1 MIIECKC
8 QKYKFQIPGNDI
20 IPDGKL
26 LKCGFCDEEWFHN
39 KLTTDTDIPLPAKN
53 QEKKVRASVKSNK
66 NLIVLVFIFLLI
78 ALFVGMLFNRG
89 LVLSKYPNF
98 VGFFDS
104 ADILGEIIIQNAN
117 WVKEI
122 IQNLFKK

>member
-1 MIIECKC
+1 
-8 QKYKFQIPGNDI
+8 
-20 IPDGKL
+20 
-26 LKCGFCDEEWFHN
+26 
-39 KLTTDTDIPLPAKN
+39 
-53 QEKKVRASVKSNK
+53 
-66 NLIVLVFIFLLI
+66 LIVLIVLFLLI
-78 ALFVGMLFNRG
+78 ALFVGMLFNRD

-98 VGFFDS
+98 VGFFES

>member
-1 MIIECKC
+1 MIIECKF
-8 QKYKFQIPGNDI
+8 QKYKFQITGTDI

-78 ALFVGMLFNRG
+78 ALFVGMLFNRD

-98 VGFFDS
+98 VGFFES

>member
-66 NLIVLVFIFLLI
+66 NMIVLVFIFLLI
-78 ALFVGMLFNRG
+78 AFFVGMLFNRG

>member
-8 QKYKFQIPGNDI
+8 QKYKFQIPGNGI
-20 IPDGKL
+20 IQDGKL

-39 KLTTDTDIPLPAKN
+39 KLTTDTDIPLPTKN
-53 QEKKVRASVKSNK
+53 QKKKVQVSVKPNK
-66 NLIVLVFIFLLI
+66 NLIVLIVIFLLI
-78 ALFVGMLFNRG
+78 ALFVGMLFNRD

-98 VGFFDS
+98 VGCFES

-117 WVKEI
+117 WIKEI

>member
-8 QKYKFQIPGNDI
+8 QKYKFQIPGNDF

-78 ALFVGMLFNRG
+78 ALFVGMLFNRD